1 MLNKVV
7 FVDRDGVINKK
18 AAEHDYIKNW
28 QEFRFLPDI
37 AKAIKLLNQS
47 GFIVI
52 IVSNQRGIARG
63 IMTENDLKDIHQ
75 KMCCKLKRESAIITD
90 IFVCPHNNNECKCRK
105 PQTGLFLQAEI
116 KYPVNKKQ
124 SFMVGDSTTDIEA
137 GKNYGIKT
145 IAVGGLGLGADYQCS
160 NLLEAAKYITGVT
173 E

>member
-28 QEFRFLPDI
+28 QEFRFLPDV

-75 KMCCKLKRESAIITD
+75 KMCCKLKQESAIITD

-116 KYPVNKKQ
+116 KISSK
-124 SFMVGDSTTDIEA
+124 
-137 GKNYGIKT
+137 
-145 IAVGGLGLGADYQCS
+145 
-160 NLLEAAKYITGVT
+160 
-173 E
+173 

>member
-28 QEFRFLPDI
+28 QEFRFLPDV

-63 IMTENDLKDIHQ
+63 IMTEADLQNIHQ
-75 KMCCKLKRESAIITD
+75 KMCHELKEKSAIITD

-105 PQTGLFLQAEI
+105 PQIGLFLQAEI
-116 KYPVNKKQ
+116 KYPVDKKQ
-124 SFMVGDSTTDIEA
+124 SFIVGDSKTDIEA
-137 GKNYGIKT
+137 GKDYGVKT
-145 IAVGGLGLGADYQCS
+145 VAISEQGLGADYKCS
-160 NLLEAAKYITGVT
+160 SLLEAVEYITGVT

>member
-28 QEFRFLPDI
+28 QEFRFLPDV

-75 KMCCKLKRESAIITD
+75 KM
-90 IFVCPHNNNECKCRK
+90 
-105 PQTGLFLQAEI
+105 
-116 KYPVNKKQ
+116 
-124 SFMVGDSTTDIEA
+124 
-137 GKNYGIKT
+137 
-145 IAVGGLGLGADYQCS
+145 
-160 NLLEAAKYITGVT
+160 
-173 E
+173 